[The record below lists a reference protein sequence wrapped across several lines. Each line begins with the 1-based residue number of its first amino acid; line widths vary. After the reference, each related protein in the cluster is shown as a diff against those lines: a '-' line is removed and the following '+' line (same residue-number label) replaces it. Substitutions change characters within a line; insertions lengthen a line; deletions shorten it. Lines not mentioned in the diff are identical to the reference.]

1 MRYWLWILIIF
12 ATSLPLLAEP
22 EPEPEPEPPKE
33 STDFMRPSGG
43 QLGIGGEE
51 GFGLGTAV
59 GDPTA
64 LYGPTR
70 TPIVLFGTDRES
82 LIDLTGYYIHKF
94 NNEQRLLVE
103 GHVDPNF
110 LGVDLSYTIS
120 PEAWEG
126 ALTFNAWVGSGSF
139 APFETPGYEVFL
151 PFSEDPFVQMTGG
164 GVEYVQP
171 FTDELDV
178 AFGLNYSQYAFSSD
192 ILTGDRYRT
201 DINGF
206 PLTVSNTAAT
216 EDFLALRVNGLF
228 STLNDRNLPT
238 EGTKIRF
245 GLEQAVDIGSSSTS
259 FNRLSTNIAHLFKM
273 PGFNDGDHSLLL
285 NLQAGTILGNPPSIR
300 AFHLGGAQSVRGY
313 DPGDLA
319 SGKSFLQTT
328 VEYRHHLH
336 TFHFFDTDF
345 NARLALFHDYG
356 TTFGTANQLNGMPPF
371 LFGKPEHGYG
381 YGAGLH
387 LASEYGLFRLESAWN
402 GDGRNTVYFTVGER
416 F

>member
-12 ATSLPLLAEP
+12 ATSLPLLA

-126 ALTFNAWVGSGSF
+126 ALTFNCLLYTSPS
-139 APFETPGYEVFL
+139 PRDRQKSRMP
-151 PFSEDPFVQMTGG
+151 
-164 GVEYVQP
+164 
-171 FTDELDV
+171 
-178 AFGLNYSQYAFSSD
+178 SS
-192 ILTGDRYRT
+192 
-201 DINGF
+201 
-206 PLTVSNTAAT
+206 A
-216 EDFLALRVNGLF
+216 
-228 STLNDRNLPT
+228 
-238 EGTKIRF
+238 
-245 GLEQAVDIGSSSTS
+245 
-259 FNRLSTNIAHLFKM
+259 
-273 PGFNDGDHSLLL
+273 
-285 NLQAGTILGNPPSIR
+285 
-300 AFHLGGAQSVRGY
+300 
-313 DPGDLA
+313 
-319 SGKSFLQTT
+319 
-328 VEYRHHLH
+328 
-336 TFHFFDTDF
+336 
-345 NARLALFHDYG
+345 
-356 TTFGTANQLNGMPPF
+356 
-371 LFGKPEHGYG
+371 
-381 YGAGLH
+381 
-387 LASEYGLFRLESAWN
+387 
-402 GDGRNTVYFTVGER
+402 
-416 F
+416 